1 MKKLLVIL
9 ICLFVSFEV
18 KSKSDDLS
26 GKKLLCERLVET
38 PTIRFTYFEAFEFYS
53 DVRLKHYSYSRT
65 SASGISKVSDAW
77 SYETTVE
84 QIILTSLNPDKY
96 LKTRFFIN
104 RQTLDLVKIVR
115 TTYNDDVNTF
125 YSSCKI
131 FDGDLYNHLK
141 EIKQN
146 FDNEVKSKQKI

>member
-1 MKKLLVIL
+1 MKKLLLIL

-18 KSKSDDLS
+18 KSESDNLS
-26 GKKLLCERLVET
+26 GKKLLCERLVASVT
-38 PTIRFTYFEAFEFYS
+38 TWTTYFEAFEFYS

-96 LKTRFFIN
+96 LKTRFFIKKRRCN
-104 RQTLDLVKIVR
+104 IL
-115 TTYNDDVNTF
+115 
-125 YSSCKI
+125 
-131 FDGDLYNHLK
+131 
-141 EIKQN
+141 
-146 FDNEVKSKQKI
+146 